1 MRCLLH
7 CITGCLREHKP
18 SAPCFVLLSNNFV
31 IIKTCNKNIMGSTDL
46 AYSKNVNLKV
56 SVRLSF
62 QGFPLFLHTE
72 KLANCSYFV
81 TGCCLIHP
89 PLIFATESLTIP
101 LQYIIKLCISLISQ
115 SLNSWYYLMS

>member
-7 CITGCLREHKP
+7 SITGCLREHKP
-18 SAPCFVLLSNNFV
+18 SAPCSVLLSNNFV
-31 IIKTCNKNIMGSTDL
+31 IIKACSKSMGSTNL

-72 KLANCSYFV
+72 KLAKCSCFV

-89 PLIFATESLTIP
+89 PLIFATKSLTIP
-101 LQYIIKLCISLISQ
+101 LQHIIKLCISLISQ
-115 SLNSWYYLMS
+115 NLNSWYYLMS